1 MLPQAAIIRQ
11 VSQDITPGFA
21 VPSEAL
27 EGWLLRTS
35 PRARRMS
42 ARVHLDGRVE
52 IVLPRGASSAAV
64 ETFIARHRRWIEARV
79 AERRA
84 LAPMPFPPP
93 ALELPAFGQRWRLH
107 LAGGRGAPRAAA
119 LGTGLLSLRG
129 SGDRASIAAALRDWL
144 KAHCREPMGARLAEL
159 AAQHGFSYRAV
170 HLRCQ
175 RTRWGSCSRRGVIS
189 LNVCAAFQPAP
200 VLDYLLL
207 HELAHTRH
215 MNHSPVYWQTVES
228 VCPGWRTLDRE
239 LTGGWRHVPSWL
251 FS

>member
-1 MLPQAAIIRQ
+1 MRQ
-11 VSQDITPGFA
+11 VNEGVTPGFEA
-21 VPSEAL
+21 SFEAL
-27 EGWLLRTS
+27 EGWQMRTS
-35 PRARRMS
+35 LRARRMS

-52 IVLPRGASSAAV
+52 IVAPRGAPAAAI
-64 ETFIARHRRWIEARV
+64 EAFIARHRRWIEARV

-84 LAPMPFPPP
+84 LAPAPFPPREI
-93 ALELPAFGQRWRLH
+93 ELPALGQRWRLH
-107 LAGGRGAPRAAA
+107 LAGGPGAPRAAI
-119 LGTGLLSLRG
+119 LGAGLLSVRG
-129 SGDRASIAAALRDWL
+129 SGDRPALAAALRDWL
-144 KAHCREPMGARLAEL
+144 KAHCRAPLGARLAEL
-159 AAQHGFSYRAV
+159 AAQHGFAYRAV

-215 MNHSPVYWQTVES
+215 MDHSAAYWRTVES
-228 VCPGWRTLDRE
+228 VCPGWRMLDRE
-239 LTGGWRHVPSWL
+239 LTGGWRHVPRWL

>member
-1 MLPQAAIIRQ
+1 MMRQ
-11 VSQDITPGFA
+11 VEQQATAGFEA
-21 VPSEAL
+21 TSEAL
-27 EGWLLRTS
+27 EGWRFRSSL
-35 PRARRMS
+35 RARRLS

-52 IVLPRGASSAAV
+52 IVLPRGTTAV
-64 ETFIARHRRWIEARV
+64 EVEAFIARHRRWIDSRV

-84 LAPMPFPPP
+84 LAPAPFPPSRID
-93 ALELPAFGQRWRLH
+93 LPAFGQRWRLH
-107 LAGGRGAPRAAA
+107 LAGGSGTPRATA
-119 LGTGLLSLRG
+119 LSTGLLSLRG
-129 SGDRASIAAALRDWL
+129 AGDRQAMVSALREWL
-144 KAHCREPMGARLAEL
+144 RAHCREPMGARLGEL
-159 AAQHGFSYRAV
+159 AQQHGFAYSAV

-215 MNHSPVYWQTVES
+215 MNHSGAYWQTVES

>member
-1 MLPQAAIIRQ
+1 MMRQ
-11 VSQDITPGFA
+11 VIQETTPA
-21 VPSEAL
+21 LDVPSETRH
-27 EGWLLRTS
+27 GWEFRTS
-35 PRARRMS
+35 PRARRLS

-52 IVLPRGASSAAV
+52 IVAPRGASAAAV
-64 ETFIARHRRWIEARV
+64 EAFIARHRRWIEARV

-84 LAPMPFPPP
+84 LAPAPFPPREIELA
-93 ALELPAFGQRWRLH
+93 ALGQRWRLH
-107 LAGGRGAPRAAA
+107 LAGGQGAPRAVV
-119 LGTGLLSLRG
+119 LGAGLLSVRG
-129 SGDRASIAAALRDWL
+129 SGDRAAFAAALREWL
-144 KAHCREPMGARLAEL
+144 KAHCRGPMGGRVAEL

-200 VLDYLLL
+200 VLDYLVL

-215 MNHSPVYWQTVES
+215 MDHSGAYWQTVES
-228 VCPGWRTLDRE
+228 VCPGWRSLDRE
-239 LTGGWRHVPSWL
+239 LTVGWRHVPRWL

>member
-11 VSQDITPGFA
+11 MNEGVTAGLE
-21 VPSEAL
+21 VRSETL
-27 EGWLLRTS
+27 EDWHWRTS

-52 IVLPRGASSAAV
+52 IVLPRGASAEAV
-64 ETFIARHRRWIEARV
+64 EAFVARHRRWIEARV

-84 LAPMPFPPP
+84 LAPAPFPPREV
-93 ALELPAFGQRWRLH
+93 ELPAFGQHWRLH
-107 LAGGRGAPRAAA
+107 LAGGRGGPRATA
-119 LGTGLLSLRG
+119 LGNGLLSLRG
-129 SGDRASIAAALRDWL
+129 SGDRASMAAALREWL
-144 KAHCREPMGARLAEL
+144 KAQCREPMGARVAEL

-228 VCPGWRTLDRE
+228 VCPGWRALDRE

-251 FS
+251 FA